1 MPTQNQIADEETWIN
16 IVDTLSL
23 VVGTVYSLQNVS
35 PDIVML
41 SEKATIPTDASP
53 FHKVFPGQY
62 QSVTPDTGLGLWIK
76 GTLSSI
82 TIAITET

>member
-1 MPTQNQIADEETWIN
+1 MPTQNQIADEITWIN

-41 SEKATIPTDASP
+41 SEKATIPVEGSA
-53 FHKVFPGQY
+53 FHEVYSGQ
-62 QSVTPDTGLGLWIK
+62 SIPVTPDTGLGLWIK
-76 GTLSSI
+76 GTFKSV
-82 TIAITET
+82 TIAITES